1 MSNQQTKI
9 TQRTITS
16 IKATGSVYFIRD
28 LQLTGFAIKVTATG
42 KASYIA
48 ETRIRGGAGIRIDM
62 GSVDTERLDEAKVE
76 CRRIIAL
83 AKRGIDPRHTREARN
98 PINKSLEHHIKQYF
112 EHKQL
117 RETTIR
123 TYRNQLNNAFR
134 PWFKLPVSAITPDMV
149 SRRRVEMSR
158 TTVSDNYI
166 RACFRTLKAILET
179 ADLPQNP
186 VKKANKQ
193 WGYSVQS
200 TPATGDQYL
209 LGDGIAKL
217 VNAYLASSNTQ
228 DEYYKDKK
236 TGDEVFRG
244 PKLIPNIHAAAL
256 FLLLIGG
263 RKQDA
268 VTLTWNQVDFASGRI
283 SFPVQSRKE
292 KRSHVVPITGMIKD
306 ILSHLPRY
314 QQHSELVFG
323 MTESM
328 FNSRYKASIKP
339 LIKFSS
345 KCLRKTFA
353 EHCGLENFDAVA
365 IGKGL
370 NHSHATSGNVTTASY
385 FTGGLVNLLNL
396 QQMYLDLQTRY
407 MHYLVGGG
415 TEAVKPDFAQ
425 ATLSVEN
432 TRLIAA
438 FPSLFKSIATDELD
452 AFSTQFKTL
461 LLEAKLQLREA

>member
-62 GSVDTERLDEAKVE
+62 GSVDTERLDEAKDE

-149 SRRRVEMSR
+149 SKRRVEMSR

-193 WGYSVQS
+193 WGFSVQS

-209 LGDGIAKL
+209 LGDGIAEL

-244 PKLIPNIHAAAL
+244 LQTNTEHSCSGTLSLTDRGPKTGCCYVDLEPSRLCSRSYL
-256 FLLLIGG
+256 FPRTIQ
-263 RKQDA
+263 K
-268 VTLTWNQVDFASGRI
+268 
-283 SFPVQSRKE
+283 RKE
-292 KRSHVVPITGMIKD
+292 K
-306 ILSHLPRY
+306 PRRPHNRHD
-314 QQHSELVFG
+314 QRH
-323 MTESM
+323 
-328 FNSRYKASIKP
+328 P
-339 LIKFSS
+339 
-345 KCLRKTFA
+345 
-353 EHCGLENFDAVA
+353 
-365 IGKGL
+365 
-370 NHSHATSGNVTTASY
+370 
-385 FTGGLVNLLNL
+385 
-396 QQMYLDLQTRY
+396 
-407 MHYLVGGG
+407 VG
-415 TEAVKPDFAQ
+415 
-425 ATLSVEN
+425 
-432 TRLIAA
+432 AA
-438 FPSLFKSIATDELD
+438 KV
-452 AFSTQFKTL
+452 
-461 LLEAKLQLREA
+461 